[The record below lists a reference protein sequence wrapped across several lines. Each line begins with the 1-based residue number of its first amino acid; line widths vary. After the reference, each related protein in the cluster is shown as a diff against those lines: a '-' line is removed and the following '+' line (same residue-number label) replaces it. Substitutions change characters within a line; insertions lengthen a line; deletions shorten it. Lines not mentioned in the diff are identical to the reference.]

1 MKDMLKRNKN
11 TKKENIETF
20 FVILYLVMTF
30 GFRML
35 WKGLNTLCNWLLDG
49 GPVVKVDG
57 RRYKLIPFKIL
68 LATLAI
74 AFLVYI
80 FATGEN
86 TCSEYEAGKCVATV
100 LQY

>member
-1 MKDMLKRNKN
+1 MNNLMKRNKN

-20 FVILYLVMTF
+20 FVIIYLVITF

-35 WKGLNTLCNWLLDG
+35 WKGLVGICNWLLDG

-57 RRYKLIPFKIL
+57 RRYKLVPFKIL
-68 LATLAI
+68 LATLFI
-74 AFLVYI
+74 VFLVYI

-86 TCSEYEAGKCVATV
+86 TCTEYEGSKCVATI